1 MCVCVVVWNN
11 NHIEKEQFPLKI
23 VEMHTW
29 IYAHK
34 IDDQT
39 DYDHWTDGG

>member
-1 MCVCVVVWNN
+1 M
-11 NHIEKEQFPLKI
+11 EEEQFPLKI
-23 VEMHTW
+23 VEMHTHTQ

-39 DYDHWTDGG
+39 DYDHWTDGR